1 MTKAIGEYN
10 SDRMEMAFVD
20 TVYKALKA
28 YRSTHINK
36 ISYDGDHKSCELIV
50 TMRVDGMEKDLV
62 LSSSFI
68 STVKGDGLSYR
79 RGG

>member
-10 SDRMEMAFVD
+10 SDHMEMAFVD

-28 YRSTHINK
+28 HRSTHITK

-50 TMRVDGMEKDLV
+50 TMQVDGVEKDLV
-62 LSSSFI
+62 LSSQAI
-68 STVKGDGLSYR
+68 KER
-79 RGG
+79 P